1 MWHFR
6 VATSGKIKL
15 QWTQLEK
22 REKLGLSKILDELK
36 KQIFFFSHSI
46 FEIGFAVLFYEN
58 AISWVTIINFLK
70 YG

>member
-1 MWHFR
+1 MWDFR

-22 REKLGLSKILDELK
+22 RKKLGLSKIK
-36 KQIFFFSHSI
+36 KWEKRTFSDSQF
-46 FEIGFAVLFYEN
+46 FEIGFAVFFMKM
-58 AISWVTIINFLK
+58 WVTIINFLK